1 MSEHQLKIL
10 NIFKF
15 KRVIIPVLLGLGV
28 VAFLV
33 FRKFDPEPFYKINW
47 TFYSSL
53 WIFIA
58 ICLMATRD
66 IAYMY
71 RIRLLTDKQLSWRH
85 SFDVI
90 MLWEFSSAV
99 TPSVVGGA
107 APALYI
113 ITKEGISPG
122 RATAIVMITALLDE
136 FFYIVMVPIVVL
148 LAGTYL
154 LFRSQTS
161 YLFMNTQLGIQG
173 IFIIGYV
180 FILVLTSII
189 SYGVF
194 VRPRGFK
201 WILLK
206 IFKIPFLRK
215 WRIQAGQAGDDIIT
229 TSIEMRGKPGVF
241 WFKAIAST
249 FTSWTAR
256 FLVVNFLILSIT
268 PVGDHFLVFARQ
280 LIMWVILLI
289 SPTPGGSGIA
299 EFIFSDFLGDF
310 IPVGLTAALALLWRV
325 VSYYP
330 YIFIGAIVLPN
341 WIKRVFKHHEK
352 TESIQK

>member
-15 KRVIIPVLLGLGV
+15 KRVIIPVILGLGV

-33 FRKFDPEPFYKINW
+33 FRNFDPEPFYKIRW
-47 TFYSSL
+47 TFYSWI
-53 WIFIA
+53 WIFVA
-58 ICLMATRD
+58 ILLMATRD
-66 IAYMY
+66 VAYMY
-71 RIRLLTDKQLSWRH
+71 RIRLLTEKKISWRH

-90 MLWEFSSAV
+90 MLWEFSSSV

-136 FFYIVMVPIVVL
+136 FFYIVMVPIVIL

-180 FILVLTSII
+180 FIFVLTSII
-189 SYGVF
+189 SYAVF
-194 VRPRGFK
+194 FRPRGFK

-206 IFKIPFLRK
+206 LFKIPFLRK

-229 TSIEMRGKPGVF
+229 TSRELRGKPANF
-241 WFKAIAST
+241 WLKAIAAT

-268 PVGDHFLVFARQ
+268 PVGDHFLIYARQ

-299 EFIFSDFLGDF
+299 EFVFSDFLGDF
-310 IPVGLTAALALLWRV
+310 IPVGLTAALALLWRI

>member
-1 MSEHQLKIL
+1 MTQHHYKIL

-15 KRVIIPVLLGLGV
+15 KRVIIPVILGLGV

-33 FRKFDPEPFYKINW
+33 FRNFDPEPFYKIQW

-53 WIFIA
+53 WIVIA
-58 ICLMATRD
+58 LLLMVTRD
-66 IAYMY
+66 VAYMY
-71 RIRLLTDKQLSWRH
+71 RIRLLTDKQISWRH

-99 TPSVVGGA
+99 TPSVIGGA

-113 ITKEGISPG
+113 ISKEGISPG

-136 FFYIVMVPIVVL
+136 FFYIVMVPIVIL
-148 LAGTYL
+148 LSGTYL
-154 LFRSQTS
+154 LFVSQKS
-161 YLFMNTQLGIQG
+161 YLFINTQLGVQG

-180 FILVLTSII
+180 FIFILTSII

-194 VRPRGFK
+194 IRPRGFK

-206 IFKIPFLRK
+206 LFKIPFLRK
-215 WRIQAGQAGDDIIT
+215 WRLQAAQAGNDIIT
-229 TSIEMRGKPGVF
+229 TSAEMRGKPATF
-241 WFKAIAST
+241 WLRAIFST
-249 FTSWTAR
+249 FLSWTAR
-256 FLVVNFLILSIT
+256 FFVVNFLILSIT
-268 PVGDHFLVFARQ
+268 PVSDHFLIYARQ

-299 EFIFSDFLGDF
+299 EFVFSDFLGDF
-310 IPVGLTAALALLWRV
+310 IPIGLTAALALLWRI

-341 WIKRVFKHHEK
+341 WIKRVFAHQEN
-352 TESIQK
+352 S